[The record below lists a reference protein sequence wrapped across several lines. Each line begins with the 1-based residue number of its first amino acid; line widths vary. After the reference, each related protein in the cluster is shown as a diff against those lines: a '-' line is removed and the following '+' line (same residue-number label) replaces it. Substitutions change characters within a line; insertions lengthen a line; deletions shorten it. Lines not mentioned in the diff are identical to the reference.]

1 MFYCELVHHNQA
13 LDLTWIEVW
22 HWKFVII
29 FCKIVLSEYF
39 WCDYLLLLIYIIL
52 IDMFFT
58 LFNLIWFMET
68 THRRPLVPIWCFA
81 ARSWQQMVLI
91 GKLVTLKKFSSRTVV
106 LFLFSCEVERWPS
119 EPEFHLEESN
129 LIQLSIQ
136 SFNLLS
142 LDSHDANLFGL
153 TS

>member
-1 MFYCELVHHNQA
+1 MYHHYGRQLGFIYELVHHNQA

-106 LFLFSCEVERWPS
+106 PLLVSIFLRSWEVTVGAGVPS
-119 EPEFHLEESN
+119 GGVEPDSIVN
-129 LIQLSIQ
+129 LI
-136 SFNLLS
+136 F
-142 LDSHDANLFGL
+142 
-153 TS
+153 